1 MTKAELRSFED
12 LALMG
17 GRRDTARRAVKY
29 AADAFIGYKTS
40 TVTNRGNTVYQATP
54 SPSYVKR
61 VIDESATQLAT
72 NPLFSQSTV
81 PNVARP
87 SEVVSN
93 EYIPQPSIAAEAT
106 PEQPIAVS
114 YPETV
119 ERSND
124 PDAIRRQFADV
135 LNQNNT
141 QNLDNGAK

>member
-40 TVTNRGNTVYQATP
+40 TVTNRGNTVYQ
-54 SPSYVKR
+54 
-61 VIDESATQLAT
+61 ATQLAT